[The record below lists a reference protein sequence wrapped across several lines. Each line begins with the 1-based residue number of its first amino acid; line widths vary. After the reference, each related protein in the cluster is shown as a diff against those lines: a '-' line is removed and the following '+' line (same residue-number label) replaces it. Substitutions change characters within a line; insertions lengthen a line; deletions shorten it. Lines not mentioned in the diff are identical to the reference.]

1 MQKINNNKFLIR
13 NNYYFVKKYSKDRES
28 SYKRELYFYNFFKNY
43 QNINIPRIMSKKK
56 NKSITFKYYP
66 FNKNISQKK
75 YFKALLNFFILTNKK
90 NKKVYVMNSKEMH
103 SSIPKLKKNIYN
115 RIKAIKKS
123 QKKNKEINLIIDKLL
138 NSIPKKNPFENF
150 DSKKFVIISPSDIG
164 IHNAGSYKD
173 KIFFFDFEYAG
184 KDHIVKFICDTYYQ
198 PELNVNKNLFKK
210 FLNKIQKHMK
220 INIFKALTT
229 YEPYYKAKMILI
241 ILKVFDPKS
250 KFNILKKNNIR
261 IIKNERLKK
270 AFLYINKK
278 SITSLI
284 K

>member
-1 MQKINNNKFLIR
+1 MQKINNNKFLIKD
-13 NNYYFVKKYSKDRES
+13 NSYFVKKYTKDRES
-28 SYKRELYFYNFFKNY
+28 SYKRELYFYNFFKNN
-43 QNINIPRIMSKKK
+43 QNINLPKVISKKN
-56 NKSITFKYYP
+56 NKSITFRYYP
-66 FNKNISQKK
+66 FKKSISQKK
-75 YFKALLNFFILTNKK
+75 YFKALLNFFYLTNKK
-90 NKKVYVMNSKEMH
+90 HKKIYIVNSKEMH

-123 QKKNKEINLIIDKLL
+123 QKKNIKINYIIDELL
-138 NSIPKKNPFENF
+138 YSIPKKNPSKNF
-150 DSKKFVIISPSDIG
+150 DSKKFIIISQSDVG
-164 IHNAGSYKD
+164 IHNTGLYRD

-198 PELNVNKNLFKK
+198 PELNVNRNLFKI
-210 FLNKIQKHMK
+210 FLNKIQKYIG
-220 INIFKALTT
+220 INIYKALAT

-241 ILKVFDPKS
+241 ILKVFDTKS
-250 KFNILKKNNIR
+250 KFNISKKNNIR
-261 IIKNERLKK
+261 VIKNERLKK

>member
-1 MQKINNNKFLIR
+1 MQKINNNKFLIK

-28 SYKRELYFYNFFKNY
+28 SYKREFYFYNFFKNY
-43 QNINIPRIMSKKK
+43 RNINIPRLITKKN
-56 NKSITFKYYP
+56 NKSITFRYYP

-90 NKKVYVMNSKEMH
+90 TKKIYSMNSKEMH
-103 SSIPKLKKNIYN
+103 SSIPKLKKNIFS
-115 RIKAIKKS
+115 RVKAIKKS
-123 QKKNKEINLIIDKLL
+123 QKKNKKINFIVDKLL

-150 DSKKFVIISPSDIG
+150 DSKKFFIISQSDIG
-164 IHNAGSYKD
+164 IHNAGSYKN
-173 KIFFFDFEYAG
+173 KIL
-184 KDHIVKFICDTYYQ
+184 KFICDTYYQ

-210 FLNKIQKHMK
+210 FLNKIQKYLR
-220 INIFKALTT
+220 INIYKVLAT

-241 ILKVFDPKS
+241 ILKIFDAKS
-250 KFNILKKNNIR
+250 KFNISKKNDIR
-261 IIKNERLKK
+261 LIKNERLKK